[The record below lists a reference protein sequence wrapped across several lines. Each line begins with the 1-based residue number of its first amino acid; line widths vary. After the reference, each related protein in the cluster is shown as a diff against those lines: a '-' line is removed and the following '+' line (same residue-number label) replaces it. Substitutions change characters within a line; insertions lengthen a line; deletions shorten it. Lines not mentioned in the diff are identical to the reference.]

1 MAVLSVRKN
10 CLGLRCGLL
19 GLVDWVMFVL
29 FEMRLFQYV
38 QHMYLYVC
46 GGVKRHQDKLHVS
59 IK

>member
-29 FEMRLFQYV
+29 SEMRLFQYV

-46 GGVKRHQDKLHVS
+46 GRVKRH
-59 IK
+59 